1 MKGLQK
7 VHIVIASGILLVI
20 ALVAHQFDIVI
31 VKNSALLLAT
41 ATAGY
46 SIAKKAIQ
54 SARMKSFSIELL
66 VTIAVIGALLIGEYV
81 ESAAVTFLFLFG
93 AYLEA
98 RTLEKTRSS
107 LKTLMDMAPLEAVV
121 IENGEKVTRPIDQV
135 NVGDHIIIQSGEKIA
150 IDGAIFSGQAFI
162 NEAAI
167 TGESVPASKGR
178 NDKVFSGTILDN
190 GYIEVKAEKV
200 GEDTAFAKIIEMIE
214 DAQETKAKK
223 QKFLERFA
231 AIYTPGILVLS
242 ILVFIFT
249 RNIEITLTFLVIACP
264 GALVISAPV
273 SIVAGIGNGARNGTL
288 IKGGEIM
295 EKFSEVDVVVFDKT
309 GTLTKGKPNVTKLK
323 SFGMENNILL
333 KVAAEA
339 EVISE
344 HHLGQTIVKEA
355 QNRGIVLEHNP
366 VEFSVEKGHGLIA
379 TVNDTKIIIGTR
391 KLMKKYNIH
400 LDQEIESYAVAEE
413 KGGNTAIFVGIRET
427 IAGIISIADEVRQD
441 AAETISELK
450 ANGIKQVYMLT
461 GDNKF
466 TAEKVATKLGI
477 DQVFS
482 EMLPE
487 DKVNKIKQLQDQGFK
502 VAMVGDGI
510 NDAPAIALADVGFAM
525 GGVGTDVAMETSDVV
540 LMSGKLSKI
549 PYAHALSKATF
560 KNMKQN
566 MTVAVVTVV
575 LLLIGVLM
583 ERIFL
588 ASGMLIHELSV
599 LFVILN
605 AIRLVRF
612 KYKHKGVKVTIRTP
626 VIDQQANR
634 VRT

>member
-1 MKGLQK
+1 MKGLKK

-20 ALVAHQFDIVI
+20 ALTAHQFDILL

-54 SARMKSFSIELL
+54 SARMKIFSIELL

-107 LKTLMDMAPLEAVV
+107 LKTLMDMAPLEATV
-121 IENGEKVTRPIDQV
+121 IENGEKVTKPIDQV
-135 NVGDHIIIQSGEKIA
+135 NVKDHIIIQSGEKIA
-150 IDGAIFSGQAFI
+150 IDGAIISGKAFI

-167 TGESVPASKGR
+167 TGESVPASKGQ
-178 NDKVFSGTILDN
+178 NDKVFSGTIIDN
-190 GYIEVKAEKV
+190 GYIEVEAEKV

-231 AIYTPGILVLS
+231 AIYTPGILALS
-242 ILVFIFT
+242 VIVFIFT

-309 GTLTKGKPNVTKLK
+309 GTLTKGKPNVTKIK
-323 SFGMENNILL
+323 SFDIEEDILL
-333 KVAAEA
+333 KVTAEA

-355 QNRGIVLEHNP
+355 RNRGIVLEHTP

-379 TVNDTKIIIGTR
+379 TVNGTKIIIGTR
-391 KLMKKYNIH
+391 KLIRKYNIGI
-400 LDQEIESYAVAEE
+400 DQEMEDHAVEEE
-413 KGGNTAIFVGIRET
+413 KAGNTAIFVGIEKT
-427 IAGIISIADEVRQD
+427 IAGIISIADEIRQD
-441 AAETISELK
+441 AVETISELK

-466 TAEKVATKLGI
+466 TAEKVAAKLGI

-487 DKVNKIKQLQDQGFK
+487 DKVNKIKQLQEQGFK

-540 LMSGKLSKI
+540 LMSGKLTKI

-566 MTVAVVTVV
+566 MTIAVVTVV
-575 LLLIGVLM
+575 LLLVGVLM

-605 AIRLVRF
+605 AIRLVKF
-612 KYKHKGVKVTIRTP
+612 KYKHKGAPRTKRTP
-626 VIDQQANR
+626 VSNHQVTSAR
-634 VRT
+634 H